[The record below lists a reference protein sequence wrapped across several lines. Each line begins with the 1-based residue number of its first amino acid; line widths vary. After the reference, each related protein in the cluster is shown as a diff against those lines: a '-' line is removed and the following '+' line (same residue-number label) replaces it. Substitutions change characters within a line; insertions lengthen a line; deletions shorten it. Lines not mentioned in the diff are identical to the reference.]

1 MEFRGM
7 HDDQVVRCVAA
18 LVAVLAS
25 PAALAAYGYGTV
37 DVDGAGG
44 NPAVTYEQVRFYTP
58 GTSSFPTY
66 VGSVTPDYCGGS
78 GGNCGEPMTFGTGI
92 GGMLT
97 ATATIINAGSKTN
110 GIVYQDLSPGYGG
123 LGVVGLTPGKRGGGY
138 KISGDDEIDR
148 YDVLTLSFAQQVSVV
163 GFHFFEGDHSGT
175 DWGDKA
181 WLEVDG
187 NGWQRLN
194 LAPNYVTNDPTKW
207 LTGTTFSFKRD
218 NQDFYLGAV
227 KIATPV
233 PEPHAVLLGVAAL
246 GVLGA
251 AVRRREPRVKRAA

>member
-1 MEFRGM
+1 MRF
-7 HDDQVVRCVAA
+7 DDVRSSAFSQRCAA
-18 LVAVLAS
+18 LLLTAAAS

-37 DVDGAGG
+37 DDGPGG
-44 NPAVTYEQVRFYTP
+44 NPAVTYEQVRFYSPT
-58 GTSSFPTY
+58 TATFPTY
-66 VGSVTPDYCGGS
+66 KDTDLSTTDYCSGS
-78 GGNCGEPMTFGTGI
+78 GSDCGASLVFNTSL
-92 GGMLT
+92 GGDLT
-97 ATATIINAGSKTN
+97 ATAAVGSGAGW
-110 GIVYQDLSPGYGG
+110 VYQDLSPGYGG
-123 LGVVGLTPGKRGGGY
+123 LGVVGFSGFDRRGKP
-138 KISGDDEIDR
+138 KLSGDEEIDR
-148 YDVLTLSFAQQVSVV
+148 YEVLTLSFAQQVSIV

-251 AVRRREPRVKRAA
+251 AGRRRRQAADGAAA